1 MKSIVLALLA
11 AVALSAATGCSDGES
26 NDPSGDASTDT
37 DTDTDTDADTESDT
51 DADAGC
57 PDLLEEACE
66 ADAGAVMQVYVSTD
80 DLGVSRFVD
89 LADLALLAETIW
101 GGTALFVTG
110 EDVVPDGENPQWE
123 AVDVSEATAMQPVAL
138 ADGFVVPDSAWVA
151 LLCEGDNRT
160 CSFWQAS
167 ETTLTKMENGDVPT
181 EGELRG
187 ATSLFDYSGG
197 TPTALC
203 AFGDGLYCFDG
214 TTWTTEIEAGT
225 APLFND
231 FHCSMND
238 LGDYDRCVAVGDGGR
253 RAIRA
258 SAAEEWVDGF
268 SDTSEDLLSLSAM
281 TSVAGGSGGILY
293 GLSAYDV
300 ACSAVVGLSGE
311 YDADPDT
318 GTVKLAG
325 VTRSGILFYTRYDSS
340 SGDFSSLECGGV
352 VASGGAL
359 AVQRQFCGIM
369 PNLLVLTKSAL
380 LSNRG
385 WECAEE

>member
-1 MKSIVLALLA
+1 MTMKWNGIALALA
-11 AVALSAATGCSDGES
+11 AATFAACGT
-26 NDPSGDASTDT
+26 NDNSGDQDASTDTGTDT
-37 DTDTDTDADTESDT
+37 DTDTESDT
-51 DADAGC
+51 DEDAGC
-57 PDLLEEACE
+57 PSLLEEACE
-66 ADAGAVMQVYVSTD
+66 VDAGAEMEVYVSAD

-89 LADLALLAETIW
+89 LADLALLAETPW
-101 GGTALFVTG
+101 GGTALFVPNNY
-110 EDVVPDGENPQWE
+110 VPDGENPQWE
-123 AVDVSEATAMQPVAL
+123 AVDVSAATAMQPVAL
-138 ADGFVVPDSAWVA
+138 ADGYVVPDSAWVA

-187 ATSLFDYSGG
+187 ATSLFEYSGG
-197 TPTALC
+197 TPTTLC

-268 SDTSEDLLSLSAM
+268 ADTCENLLSLSAM

-311 YDADPDT
+311 YDVDPDT
-318 GTVKLAG
+318 GTVQLAA
-325 VTRSGILFYTRYDSS
+325 VTRSGIVFYTRYDPT
-340 SGDFSSLECGGV
+340 SGVFSSLECGGV

-385 WECAEE
+385 WECAED